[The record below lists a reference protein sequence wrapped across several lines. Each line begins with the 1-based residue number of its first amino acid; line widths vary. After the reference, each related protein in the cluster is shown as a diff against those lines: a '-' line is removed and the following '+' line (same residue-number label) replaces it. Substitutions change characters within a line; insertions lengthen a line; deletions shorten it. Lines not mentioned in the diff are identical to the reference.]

1 MSLLK
6 NIVFL
11 ILLFCFSACKTPAFV
26 EKKIVV
32 FDTGFP
38 VFNFASY
45 GTWYDKK
52 DKKEYIYF
60 ANPDMGGAIVRF
72 FSSDGHR
79 QSKIED
85 IPLKNGL
92 KGLTDI
98 SSIFV
103 YDIDTVVIV
112 NSSSYYISQMVYLNR
127 KGERIQK
134 MNLVDSGVFETNG
147 YRMLYCDNQTSHKPF
162 VYLQCHWNWLH
173 PADSS
178 LLPSS
183 FKSKLEHLKVYYKK
197 HYETPSVCKWNIRT
211 NTCTF
216 TAANMIPTYFFP
228 QGDTSFSAGMGT
240 LVLSEMLDNCYAN
253 KLFIW
258 MESSNKILV
267 LNPDNLQIEH
277 SFDVSS
283 KYSPV
288 GIPPFP
294 LELQGQKTLKSTNGI
309 IVKILY
315 DKKRSLYYVITK
327 HEIPEEDMA
336 FSREAPLS
344 VHIYNTKFKKLKEQY
359 FEGGKYDYRFIFL
372 TSQGLFI
379 AQNENNKDYDPTKCK
394 FYFFEIEQ

>member
-1 MSLLK
+1 
-6 NIVFL
+6 
-11 ILLFCFSACKTPAFV
+11 
-26 EKKIVV
+26 
-32 FDTGFP
+32 
-38 VFNFASY
+38 
-45 GTWYDKK
+45 
-52 DKKEYIYF
+52 
-60 ANPDMGGAIVRF
+60 MGDGIVRF
-72 FSSDGHR
+72 FTPAGQR
-79 QSKIED
+79 QSEIED
-85 IPLKNGL
+85 IPLKNGV

-98 SSIFV
+98 TSIFV

-134 MNLVDSGVFETNG
+134 INLVDSGVFETNG
-147 YRMLYCDNQTSHKPF
+147 YRMFYCENQTSHKPF

-183 FKSKLEHLKVYYKK
+183 FKNELEHLKVYYKK

-240 LVLSEMLDNCYAN
+240 LVLSEMLHNCYAN

-258 MESSNKILV
+258 MRTSNKILV

-277 SFDVSS
+277 SFNISS
-283 KYSPV
+283 KYSPIGV
-288 GIPPFP
+288 DSFP
-294 LELQGQKTLKSTNGI
+294 LELRSQKISKNNLTDGRI
-309 IVKILY
+309 IKMLY
-315 DKKRSLYYVITK
+315 DKNHDLYYIITK

-336 FSREAPLS
+336 FSIEAPLS
-344 VHIYNTKFKKLKEQY
+344 IHIYNTKFEKLKEQY

-379 AQNENNKDYDPTKCK
+379 EQNENNRDYDPTKRR
-394 FYFFEIEQ
+394 FYFFEIEK